1 MAEKTF
7 KLNNGI
13 SIPVVGIG
21 TFQMSANQAQQAVI
35 DALAAGYRLID
46 TANAYLNETG
56 VGRGIKAAGVR
67 REDLFLS
74 SKLWPTVYTQA
85 SAVDDTLQRLG
96 TDYVDLMF
104 LHQPA
109 GDFLAGYRQ
118 LEQAYRDGK
127 VKAIGISNF
136 QGEKLQQL
144 LDHAEI
150 KPQVIQAEAHP
161 YFTED
166 EVRQTLAPF
175 GTKLMAWFPLGHGD
189 KQLINEP
196 IFTELATKYRKS
208 NAQIILRWHMQMG
221 FITIPGSTNPAHI
234 QANHDIFDF
243 ELTNEEMQKIA
254 DANKNIRYYTPS
266 EANEERYAT
275 MQLDFAS
282 EK

>member
-1 MAEKTF
+1 MSENTF
-7 KLNNGI
+7 ELNNGQQ
-13 SIPVVGIG
+13 IPALGIG
-21 TFQMSANQAQQAVI
+21 TFQMSVDQAQQAVT

-56 VGRGIKAAGVR
+56 VGRGIKASGVAR
-67 REDLFLS
+67 SDIFLS
-74 SKLWPTVYTQA
+74 SKLWPTGYTDA
-85 SAVDDTLQRLG
+85 HAVDDTLKRLG

-109 GDFLAGYRQ
+109 GDYLAGYRQ

-127 VKAIGISNF
+127 IKAIGISNF
-136 QGEKLQQL
+136 QGAKLQDL

-166 EVRQTLAPF
+166 EVRQELAPF
-175 GTKLMAWFPLGHGD
+175 GTRLMAWFPLGHGD
-189 KQLINEP
+189 KSLVNEP
-196 IFTELATKYRKS
+196 IFTELAAKYHKS
-208 NAQIILRWHMQMG
+208 NAQVILRWHYQMG
-221 FITIPGSTNPAHI
+221 FVTIPGSTNPSHI

-243 ELTNEEMQKIA
+243 ALTDEEMQQIA
-254 DANKNIRYYTPS
+254 AIKKNIRYYTPS
-266 EANEERYAT
+266 AENEDRYAT
-275 MQLDFAS
+275 MELDFSS

>member
-1 MAEKTF
+1 MTF
-7 KLNNGI
+7 DLNNDVK
-13 SIPVVGIG
+13 IPAIGIG
-21 TFQMSANQAQQAVI
+21 TFQMSADQAQQAVI

-56 VGRGIKAAGVR
+56 VGRGMQASGVK
-67 REDLFLS
+67 REDIFLS
-74 SKLWPTVYTQA
+74 SKLWPTVYTDDH
-85 SAVDDTLQRLG
+85 AVDDTLQRLG

-109 GDFLAGYRQ
+109 GDYLAGYRQ

-136 QGEKLQQL
+136 EGQKLEDL
-144 LDHAEI
+144 LEHAEI

-161 YFTED
+161 YFTQD
-166 EVRQTLAPF
+166 AVRQMVAPF
-175 GTKLMAWFPLGHGD
+175 GTRLMAWFPLGHGD
-189 KQLINEP
+189 KNLVNES
-196 IFTELATKYRKS
+196 IFTELAQKYHKS
-208 NAQIILRWHMQMG
+208 NAQIILRWHTQMG
-221 FITIPGSTNPAHI
+221 FVVIPGSTNAAHI

-243 ELTNEEMQKIA
+243 TLTDEDMQRIA
-254 DANKNIRYYTPS
+254 SVKKNIRYYTPS
-266 EANEERYAT
+266 AANEERYAT